1 MATSGVRDSSN
12 IATSIITQALRKI
25 QIGVGGE
32 TLADEYASAGVDALN
47 TLIRTWAVDGV
58 RLWLNETQTVTLVAG
73 TSQYTLSPRTLE
85 VFQAYRRSDGTDDIP
100 VRIFTREEYSRLPN
114 KTTTGAPYAVWIDR
128 RIGTSVATVYPVPTS
143 AEVASSMT
151 LRLDVKRQIED
162 VTATT
167 EEIEFPPEW
176 LKALIYNLA
185 VELAPEF
192 NKQPSE
198 LVIMQAMESYNL
210 LRGNDREGSVYIRR
224 APQWR

>member
-1 MATSGVRDSSN
+1 
-12 IATSIITQALRKI
+12 
-25 QIGVGGE
+25 
-32 TLADEYASAGVDALN
+32 
-47 TLIRTWAVDGV
+47 
-58 RLWLNETQTVTLVAG
+58 
-73 TSQYTLSPRTLE
+73 
-85 VFQAYRRSDGTDDIP
+85 
-100 VRIFTREEYSRLPN
+100 
-114 KTTTGAPYAVWIDR
+114 
-128 RIGTSVATVYPVPTS
+128 
-143 AEVASSMT
+143 MT